1 MYISAKEGKNVE
13 SVLEQIVL
21 RIPSPKIDSKKDLPM
36 TAFLF
41 DARFVH
47 SRGVACLVKIMSGT
61 FNLEKMRNLMSYH
74 SYKRYDVFE
83 VGVVQPNLVPTS
95 LLHVGQV
102 GYFLSNMKS
111 VSDAHIGDTFFDDRI
126 TRDKVQAF
134 PGYDPPKPMVF
145 AGIYPEDPEDY
156 EELEKSL

>member
-1 MYISAKEGKNVE
+1 LPAANVQDTKEQIIEQFEFDEKEIMYISAKEGKNVE

-21 RIPSPKIDSKKDLPM
+21 RIPSPKIDTKKDLPM

-83 VGVVQPNLVPTS
+83 VGVV
-95 LLHVGQV
+95 
-102 GYFLSNMKS
+102 
-111 VSDAHIGDTFFDDRI
+111 
-126 TRDKVQAF
+126 
-134 PGYDPPKPMVF
+134 
-145 AGIYPEDPEDY
+145 
-156 EELEKSL
+156 